1 MIAAG
6 RVTVDGRVAHL
17 GDKANPRTQ
26 RIELDGVPIRRPEPY
41 VYVMLHKPRG
51 YVTTTD
57 DPHGRRTVL
66 DLVNVPQRL
75 YPVGRL
81 DLVSEGLLLMTNDG
95 TLTQRLTHPKYEHER
110 VYRVLVRG
118 TPDEDTLAHWR
129 RGITLDG
136 RPTRFD
142 AVEVARQEGDGAWL
156 RVTVHEGR
164 KHLVRRMVAALGHA
178 AQRLIRVRMGPLRLG
193 NLRPGRWRRLRDDEV
208 AALQEDVGLAP
219 SARSRRRR

>member
-1 MIAAG
+1 
-6 RVTVDGRVAHL
+6 
-17 GDKANPRTQ
+17 
-26 RIELDGVPIRRPEPY
+26 
-41 VYVMLHKPRG
+41 
-51 YVTTTD
+51 
-57 DPHGRRTVL
+57 L
-66 DLVNVPQRL
+66 DLVNLPQRL

-118 TPDEDTLAHWR
+118 MPDEDTLAHWR

-208 AALQEDVGLAP
+208 AALREDVGLAP